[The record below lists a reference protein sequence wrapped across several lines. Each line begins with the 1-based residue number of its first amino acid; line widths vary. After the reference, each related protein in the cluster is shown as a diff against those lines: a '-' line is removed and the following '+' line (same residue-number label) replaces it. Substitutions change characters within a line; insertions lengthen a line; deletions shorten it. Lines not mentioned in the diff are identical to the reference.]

1 MIEICLEELREDF
14 ENYLCKVEE
23 GVALVIT
30 RDGKTVARILPEK
43 SAPGRKDIAESTWKK
58 PGRKPLSP
66 WNPTAVNQGPGMV
79 SDLVIQERKEGY

>member
-1 MIEICLEELREDF
+1 MIEISVEDLREDF

-23 GVALVIT
+23 GEELVIPKD
-30 RDGKTVARILPEK
+30 RKSIARILPEK
-43 SAPGRKDIAESTWKK
+43 SAPEWKEIAESTRKK

-66 WNPTAVNQGPGMV
+66 WNPTAVNHGPWLV